1 MKRLL
6 LLIGLGFV
14 VLTGS
19 TIWGVH
25 IAEWG
30 ARERRAERFAES
42 VLASIRN
49 DGERHKTALGA
60 SELEAIDARAGA
72 FSQAAQLG
80 EKRFQEDRWEL
91 AYCLATGEGFEIWVP
106 DPNPQRRARL
116 RFEGD
121 DGAPL
126 PCPATP

>member
-1 MKRLL
+1 MKRLI
-6 LLIGLGFV
+6 LLIALGFV

-19 TIWGVH
+19 TMWGVH

-42 VLASIRN
+42 VLDSIRS
-49 DGERHKTALGA
+49 DGERHKKALAA
-60 SELEAIDARAGA
+60 SELEAIAARAEA
-72 FSQAAQLG
+72 FSKTAQLG
-80 EKRFQEDRWEL
+80 AKRFEEDRWEL

-116 RFEGD
+116 RFAGD

-126 PCPATP
+126 PCPTPP